1 MPAAAKPAPAP
12 APAAPAAKGAAK
24 GDAKDALRKFSYRAR
39 KSDGGDVIRGVL
51 EAADHQAA
59 VRELRRQG
67 MAILSVELG
76 DIDAD
81 VGQEDDPARL
91 RERLSRAM
99 GKDDV
104 VAFCQQLSVMLRTGV
119 PLADSLDTYADQ
131 ASKRDVGEFVR
142 LIRADVCEGEDFSTV
157 LGRYPRVFPTLLV
170 SLMRAAEAS
179 GKLDEML
186 ARVAKDLAKAR
197 RTTKQIKGAMM
208 YPAIMLIV
216 AIVAVTVIMVF
227 VLPKFGPLFKAQ
239 GDSLPTPTKALIW
252 LSDFIRTGYLFY
264 GPVIAGTV
272 VAAAFYFRSMKGKLM
287 LDHIKLKAPILGN
300 MYRSLYLFRF
310 SSTMATLLAAG
321 VSLLDVVRICK
332 EVTGNVHYDAMWDL
346 LEERISKGQEIAP
359 TFREFLFVPR
369 NVVAMIASGEKSGRL
384 PEVLEHAAAAAED
397 ELDIAVKAT
406 TSMIEPIMIVGM
418 GGIVGGIA
426 SAMLMPIFNMSA
438 AMRKH

>member
-1 MPAAAKPAPAP
+1 MPAVAEPTNEE
-12 APAAPAAKGAAK
+12 G
-24 GDAKDALRKFSYRAR
+24 LRKFNYRAR
-39 KSDGGDVIRGVL
+39 RADGGEVIRGVL
-51 EAADHQAA
+51 EATDHPSA

-67 MAILSVELG
+67 MAILSIELG
-76 DIDAD
+76 DIEAD
-81 VGQEDDPARL
+81 IGQEDDPQRL
-91 RERLSRAM
+91 REQLSRAM

-104 VAFCQQLSVMLRTGV
+104 VAFCQQLSIMLRTGV
-119 PLADSLDTYADQ
+119 PLAEALTTFAEQ
-131 ASKRDVGEFVR
+131 ASKKDVGQFIQ
-142 LIRADVCEGEDFSTV
+142 LITQDVCEGEDFSLV
-157 LGRYPRVFPTLLV
+157 LARYPRTFPTLLI
-170 SLMRAAEAS
+170 SLMKAAEAS

-197 RTTKQIKGAMM
+197 RTSKQIKGAMM
-208 YPAIMLIV
+208 YPAIMLVV
-216 AIVAVTVIMVF
+216 AIIAVTVIMVF

-239 GDSLPTPTKALIW
+239 GDKLPTPTKILIW
-252 LSDFIRTGYLFY
+252 LSDFLRTGYWIY
-264 GPVIAGTV
+264 GPVLVATV
-272 VAAAFYFRSMKGKLM
+272 TGAIFYFRSPTGQRTADL
-287 LDHIKLKAPILGN
+287 IKLRTPILGN

-321 VSLLDVVRICK
+321 VSLIDVVRICK
-332 EVTGNVHYDAMWDL
+332 EVTGNVHYNLMWEL
-346 LEERISKGQEIAP
+346 LEERISRGQEIAP

-397 ELDIAVKAT
+397 ELDIAVKST

-418 GGIVGGIA
+418 GLVVGGIA